1 MKIMEEKQP
10 YQRELHTLSRKQESY
25 GRVNQCEISSEESWA

>member
-1 MKIMEEKQP
+1 MKIMEKKQP

-25 GRVNQCEISSEESWA
+25 SGENKYKISIEENCV